1 MSEKHSPL
9 QLVWG
14 LLLVLAGVGV
24 FFRTPQVMPD
34 IEKIEQF
41 ANVGGFIRFCFYFI
55 GLLLVGGGLKKIV
68 AYVKANHSTPRS
80 KNQRNG

>member
-1 MSEKHSPL
+1 
-9 QLVWG
+9 
-14 LLLVLAGVGV
+14 
-24 FFRTPQVMPD
+24 MPD

-68 AYVKANHSTPRS
+68 DYVKANHSTPRS
-80 KNQRNG
+80 KNQHNG